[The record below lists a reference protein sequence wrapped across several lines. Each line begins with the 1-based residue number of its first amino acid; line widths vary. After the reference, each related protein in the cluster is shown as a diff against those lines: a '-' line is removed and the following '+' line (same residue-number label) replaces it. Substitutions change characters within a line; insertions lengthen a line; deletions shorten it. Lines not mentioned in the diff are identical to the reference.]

1 MYRLRHIAHKGFDV
15 GDGGGAVLGKEFDD
29 GAANDGTIADFGH
42 GGGLL
47 RGGNAIAAGAH
58 DIQYLKAGMLH
69 RGGVVPHG
77 GGTAG
82 NFINRFGLGAF
93 GGKRRQ
99 ERRVLGGACL
109 PAHDLV
115 HDLIGFVIGQV
126 LFMNNIQVCA
136 KEIVNN
142 EIIFV

>member
-1 MYRLRHIAHKGFDV
+1 MYRLCHIAHKGFDV
-15 GDGGGAVLGKEFDD
+15 GHGGGAVLGKELDD
-29 GAANDGTIADFGH
+29 GAADDGTIADFGQP
-42 GGGLL
+42 
-47 RGGNAIAAGAH
+47 AAGWQCQSRRCPRYPVPQGRDAPP
-58 DIQYLKAGMLH
+58 GC
-69 RGGVVPHG
+69 VVPHG

-82 NFINRFGLGAF
+82 NVIDRFGLGAF

-142 EIIFV
+142 EVIFV